1 MEPPTRRHL
10 TSRSCP
16 WIFSDF
22 QSLAR
27 NHEFENEIDGG
38 KAGAVAAAMKAT
50 MKPIGDGLIPPNP
63 LGGKSVQDLNP
74 LGGSPPSDSPQIL
87 VGLTLTL
94 VGAPCPVLCVSAIT
108 TPRRGAALLAAA
120 SLEGREW
127 ERQAAFGTGVR
138 LVEIGG
144 NQGGS
149 SWRT

>member
-1 MEPPTRRHL
+1 MEPPTRRRL
-10 TSRSCP
+10 TSRSRP

-27 NHEFENEIDGG
+27 NHQFENEIDGC
-38 KAGAVAAAMKAT
+38 KAGAVAAAEKAT

-63 LGGKSVQDLNP
+63 LGSKSVQDLNP
-74 LGGSPPSDSPQIL
+74 LGVSSPSDAPQIL
-87 VGLTLTL
+87 VGFKLTL
-94 VGAPCPVLCVSAIT
+94 VGAPCPVMGVSAIA
-108 TPRRGAALLAAA
+108 TPRWGAALLAAA

-127 ERQAAFGTGVR
+127 ERLVAFGTGVR

>member
-1 MEPPTRRHL
+1 MRCCL
-10 TSRSCP
+10 TSRSRP
-16 WIFSDF
+16 WIFSEF

-27 NHEFENEIDGG
+27 HHQFENEIDGG

-87 VGLTLTL
+87 VGLKLTL
-94 VGAPCPVLCVSAIT
+94 VGAPCPVMGVAALT

-120 SLEGREW
+120 TLEDREW
-127 ERQAAFGTGVR
+127 ERLVALGTGV
-138 LVEIGG
+138 
-144 NQGGS
+144 
-149 SWRT
+149 